1 MNTKQLYQK
10 FLDCNSIIDI
20 DSRSISKG
28 SIFFAIK
35 GENFDGNKFADEAL
49 KKGSKIAVIDSN
61 EINFNKNDNIIKV
74 DDSLKALQNLALY
87 HRKRLKS
94 KILAITGSN
103 GKTTSKELIHSILS
117 TSYKTTSTEG
127 NLNNHIGVP
136 LSLLKI
142 KDDTEFSVIE
152 LGANNFGEID
162 FLTKMAEPDY
172 GYITNFGKAHL
183 EGFKNISGV
192 IRAKTELYNWLIIN
206 NKILILN
213 YDDPEQIKFKSSNHF
228 SFGSKLESKYM
239 FEIIESDN
247 VIVKCNNMVYETCLY
262 GDYNFSN
269 VCSAIAIGLEFGID
283 PKLIREKL
291 KNFSSN
297 NNRSEIIKINNK
309 NVILDAYNANPTSV
323 EFAIK
328 SFIKNKGTKAL
339 VLGDMFELGENS
351 EIEHKKIIDIADEF
365 NIDRCIFIGEE
376 FFKLKQ
382 DSVKNIFFKT
392 KEDFYEFGDIIREE
406 NILIKGSRGMQ
417 LEDVLKNNMIWK

>member
-49 KKGSKIAVIDSN
+49 KKGSKIAVIDSD

-162 FLTKMAEPDY
+162 FLTKIAEPDY

-247 VIVKCNNMVYETCLY
+247 VIVKCNNMVYESSLY
-262 GDYNFSN
+262 GEYNFSN

-417 LEDVLKNNMIWK
+417 LEDVLKNNMI

>member
-49 KKGSKIAVIDSN
+49 KKGSKIAVIDSD
-61 EINFNKNDNIIKV
+61 EINFNKDDNIIKV

-142 KDDTEFSVIE
+142 KGDTEFSVIE

-247 VIVKCNNMVYETCLY
+247 VIVKCNNMVYESSLY

-283 PKLIREKL
+283 PKLIRKKL

-417 LEDVLKNNMIWK
+417 MEDVLKNNMI

>member
-117 TSYKTTSTEG
+117 TSYKTTSTDG

-142 KDDTEFSVIE
+142 KGDTEFSVIE
-152 LGANNFGEID
+152 LGANNFGEIE

-192 IRAKTELYNWLIIN
+192 IRAKTELYDWLIIN

-247 VIVKCNNMVYETCLY
+247 VIVKCNNMVYESSLY

-269 VCSAIAIGLEFGID
+269 VCSAIAIGLEFGIN

-291 KNFSSN
+291 KNFRSK

-417 LEDVLKNNMIWK
+417 MEDVLKNNMIWK

>member
-49 KKGSKIAVIDSN
+49 KKGSKIAVIDSD
-61 EINFNKNDNIIKV
+61 EINFNKDDNIIKV

-291 KNFSSN
+291 KNFSSK

-392 KEDFYEFGDIIREE
+392 KEDFYELGDIIREE

-417 LEDVLKNNMIWK
+417 MEDVLKNNMI

>member
-49 KKGSKIAVIDSN
+49 KKGSKLAVIDSD
-61 EINFNKNDNIIKV
+61 EINFNNNRNIIKV
-74 DDSLKALQNLALY
+74 DDSLKALQDLALY

-162 FLTKMAEPDY
+162 FLTKIAEPDY

-247 VIVKCNNMVYETCLY
+247 VIVKCNNVVYETCLY

-417 LEDVLKNNMIWK
+417 LEDVLKNNMI

>member
-49 KKGSKIAVIDSN
+49 KKGSKLAVIDSD
-61 EINFNKNDNIIKV
+61 EINFNNNRNIIKV

-417 LEDVLKNNMIWK
+417 LEDVLKNNMI

>member
-49 KKGSKIAVIDSN
+49 KKGSKLAVIDSD
-61 EINFNKNDNIIKV
+61 EINFNNNRNIIKV
-74 DDSLKALQNLALY
+74 DDSLKALQDLALY

-127 NLNNHIGVP
+127 NFNNHIGVP

-142 KDDTEFSVIE
+142 KGDTEFSVIE

-162 FLTKMAEPDY
+162 FLTKIAEPDY

-192 IRAKTELYNWLIIN
+192 VRAKTELYNWLIIN

-228 SFGSKLESKYM
+228 SFGSNLEAKYM
-239 FEIIESDN
+239 FEIIESSN
-247 VIVKCNNMVYETCLY
+247 VIVKCNNIVYESNLY

-269 VCSAIAIGLEFGID
+269 ICSAIAIGLEFGID
-283 PKLIREKL
+283 PKIIRKKL

-297 NNRSEIIKINNK
+297 NNRSEIIRINNK

-323 EFAIK
+323 EFAIR

-351 EIEHKKIIDIADEF
+351 AIEHKKIIDIADEL

-376 FFKLKQ
+376 FYKAKQ

-392 KEDFYEFGDIIREE
+392 KEDFYELGDILQEE

-417 LEDVLKNNMIWK
+417 MEDVLKNNMI

>member
-1 MNTKQLYQK
+1 MNTEQLYQK

-283 PKLIREKL
+283 PKSIREKL

-392 KEDFYEFGDIIREE
+392 KEDFYELGDIIREE

-417 LEDVLKNNMIWK
+417 MEDVLKNNMI

>member
-1 MNTKQLYQK
+1 MNTKKLYQK

-49 KKGSKIAVIDSN
+49 KKGSKIAVIDSD

-417 LEDVLKNNMIWK
+417 LEDVLKNNMI

>member
-127 NLNNHIGVP
+127 NFNNHIGVP

-142 KDDTEFSVIE
+142 KGDTEFSVIE

-162 FLTKMAEPDY
+162 FLTKIAEPDY

-228 SFGSKLESKYM
+228 SFGSKLDSKYM

-417 LEDVLKNNMIWK
+417 MEDVLKNNMI

>member
-49 KKGSKIAVIDSN
+49 KKGSKLAVIDSD
-61 EINFNKNDNIIKV
+61 EINFNNNRNIIKV
-74 DDSLKALQNLALY
+74 DDSLKALQDLALY

-127 NLNNHIGVP
+127 NFNNHIGVP

-142 KDDTEFSVIE
+142 KGDTEFSVIE

-162 FLTKMAEPDY
+162 FLTKIAEPDY

-192 IRAKTELYNWLIIN
+192 VRAKTELYNWLIIN

-228 SFGSKLESKYM
+228 SFGSNLEAKYM
-239 FEIIESDN
+239 FEIIESSN
-247 VIVKCNNMVYETCLY
+247 VIVKCNNIVYESNLY

-269 VCSAIAIGLEFGID
+269 ICSAIAIGLEFGID
-283 PKLIREKL
+283 PKIIRKKL
-291 KNFSSN
+291 KNFSSK
-297 NNRSEIIKINNK
+297 NNRSETIKINNK

-323 EFAIK
+323 EFAIR

-351 EIEHKKIIDIADEF
+351 AIEHEKIIDITEEL

-376 FFKLKQ
+376 FYKLRQ
-382 DSVKNIFFKT
+382 DSAKNIFFKT
-392 KEDFYEFGDIIREE
+392 KEDFYELGDIIREE

-417 LEDVLKNNMIWK
+417 MEDVLKNNMI

>member
-20 DSRSISKG
+20 DSRSISNG

-162 FLTKMAEPDY
+162 FLTKIAEPDY

-247 VIVKCNNMVYETCLY
+247 VIVKCNNMVYESSLY
-262 GDYNFSN
+262 GEYNFSN
-269 VCSAIAIGLEFGID
+269 VCSAIAIGLEFGIE

-392 KEDFYEFGDIIREE
+392 KEDFYELGDIIREE

-417 LEDVLKNNMIWK
+417 MEDVLKNNMI